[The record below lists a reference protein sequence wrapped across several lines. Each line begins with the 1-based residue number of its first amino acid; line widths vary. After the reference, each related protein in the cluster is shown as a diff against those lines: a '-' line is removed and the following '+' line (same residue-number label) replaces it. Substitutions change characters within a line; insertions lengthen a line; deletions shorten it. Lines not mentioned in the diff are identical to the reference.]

1 MEKDTSIDIKTLS
14 MDVARIRRSFET
26 EKLILSQVAYLITKD
41 LIRNLKLSP
50 GQMILERTLVEVLD
64 MSRTPVREALV
75 RLEMEG
81 WGEIVPRH
89 GFVVVDIKAEDVQ
102 QVFEMV
108 ETLDEL
114 AISLAVKHVTESDL
128 MELERIIGRQREA
141 VNEENALAWNN
152 LDHLFHEK
160 LIEMANHTRL
170 SKVRAIEYD
179 HLYRVNLYTMNMR
192 QVSKES
198 LIEHEAILGVM
209 KAREAEAARIML
221 KSHRARAFG
230 EVIETL
236 KIMEVEKER

>member
-1 MEKDTSIDIKTLS
+1 MEKDTSIDIKALS
-14 MDVARIRRSFET
+14 VDVARIRGSLEA
-26 EKLILSQVAYLITKD
+26 EKLILSQMAYLIIKD

-50 GQMILERTLVEVLD
+50 GQMILERTLVEILN

-114 AISLAVKHVTESDL
+114 AIRLAVEQITEEDL
-128 MELERIIGRQREA
+128 MELERIISRQREA
-141 VNEENALAWNN
+141 INERNALAWNN

-160 LIEMANHTRL
+160 IIEMANHTRL

-192 QVSKES
+192 EISEES

-230 EVIETL
+230 EIVGTL
-236 KIMEVEKER
+236 QAMEDEKE